1 VQSFI
6 NEFQQN
12 RNVLINLN
20 EKDKTSDALKG
31 YKNIIVQYVSMLN
44 LIKSKMNFG
53 KDNLCI
59 KVEFAWK
66 DVLRNDFISSFNV
79 NFEYFSS
86 LFNLG
91 VCYYSM
97 GMAVELTEDETKLKE
112 SIKNFQYAAWIFDN
126 IKNELTNAVTAKEIP
141 TDMTPNYL
149 TYVIPNIV
157 LM

>member
-1 VQSFI
+1 
-6 NEFQQN
+6 
-12 RNVLINLN
+12 
-20 EKDKTSDALKG
+20 
-31 YKNIIVQYVSMLN
+31 
-44 LIKSKMNFG
+44 MNFG